1 MAEDVQAPHTVRPV
15 QIAQAVDTA
24 AVEEPAGSAAVDLTE
39 ENHLQTTVLK
49 ASLKNTNHQILTGLQ
64 KPTPVNLPKFLSMK

>member
-49 ASLKNTNHQILTGLQ
+49 ASLKTQIIRF
-64 KPTPVNLPKFLSMK
+64 LPAFKNPLR